1 MKEIKLGMIVSF
13 EPMDRFEW
21 GVVYELDDDG
31 HGGLAA
37 FIDGCSDFETLMLR
51 HVSIDGDCVV
61 VRNHRDA
68 KLREAVVR
76 DYEPNN
82 DWYAMSLEQSLAG
95 VMKILSMTPQEIDI
109 WLDPSAFKND
119 WEWTMRREKSRLRK
133 AIYKMLASDECE
145 WLRRLWPKLSSSWEE
160 EYKRKSAGVT
170 SR

>member
-37 FIDGCSDFETLMLR
+37 FIDGCCDFETLMLR

-160 EYKRKSAGVT
+160 EYKRLSAGVT